1 MRRSIRSAHAHFDFE
16 REMSGSLTPNV
27 ICENLAV
34 MAHDK
39 SRSRRQFVR
48 DSGIAAGLAAMSLAR
63 GGRAQTK
70 RQLTVRLD
78 WIYQG
83 PNAGFMVAQDK
94 GFYEQVGLNVE
105 VGPGKGSG
113 NTAQL
118 LPARRRNLASR
129 TAMSSATACRRA

>member
-1 MRRSIRSAHAHFDFE
+1 
-16 REMSGSLTPNV
+16 MSGSLTPNV

-39 SRSRRQFVR
+39 SRSRRQFIR
-48 DSGIAAGLAAMSLAR
+48 DSGIAAGLAAVSLAR
-63 GGRAQTK
+63 GARAQTK
-70 RQLTVRLD
+70 RQVTVRLD

-118 LPARRRNLASR
+118 VASR
-129 TAMSSATACRRA
+129 PRNFALRAGMSLGKAGWRGRSLG